1 MPLFLFALVSL
12 PSEPMRRAPFLG
24 EGLVCARQCDRA
36 GPQSVLTVLRAVI
49 RGFVG
54 DFVSFMPMLDYGTKN
69 RPSPIGRAAMRARA
83 RVAAAEEFTTEA
95 QSTQRGRDQW
105 EDKVELRAGL
115 NSSPARWGRHNRAR
129 VPRTAREPKAD
140 ESCVLISQCSCCRTD
155 DSPRQAGT
163 RCRWHPAP
171 RHSRNGGGS
180 LWTPP
185 GLVSRKRSLISRQL
199 W

>member
-1 MPLFLFALVSL
+1 MPLFLFASVSL
-12 PSEPMRRAPFLG
+12 PSEPIRRAPFLE

-69 RPSPIGRAAMRARA
+69 RPSPIGRAATRARA

-115 NSSPARWGRHNRAR
+115 NSSPARWGRHNPTHVRRVALDRVRADLSER
-129 VPRTAREPKAD
+129 SVAFSAIVVE
-140 ESCVLISQCSCCRTD
+140 CCRPAD
-155 DSPRQAGT
+155 RRHRQSGGATAVRPQGMNAAYPCT
-163 RCRWHPAP
+163 RTVI
-171 RHSRNGGGS
+171 
-180 LWTPP
+180 L
-185 GLVSRKRSLISRQL
+185 
-199 W
+199 